1 MALRPIVYLTYPTR
15 MRYTVCLVLFLVSL
29 LSTKLHA
36 QDDQENREI
45 LSLSDAIQIGL
56 SDNFGIQIE
65 QQNIEIAENNT
76 TWGAAGRWPTIS
88 LNISQSNNLRD
99 VQNAANPFQP
109 TGPTISNG
117 FGPGVSVSWVLFD
130 GFRVLANYD
139 RLQTIQ
145 KLSKGNARVV
155 IENAVQGI
163 ITQYYLVQLERERLS
178 VLEKVFLLS
187 KDRYE
192 YIELKSELGSAVTFD
207 VLQEQTN
214 YLIDSSNFVTQEIN
228 YINARRD
235 LNVLMGQE
243 VSQRY
248 ALTDSLDVTLNDYAI
263 EDLYEKMIASNSN
276 LYNQY
281 LNLEIAQ
288 IDTRL
293 AKTELYPRLSL
304 NLNSSYD
311 LSRQDL
317 SQARFPVTSDDAGG
331 GNTGARAV
339 VTNQS
344 TSNYAA
350 GLTLSYLLFDGGRVR
365 RAIENSY
372 TQQRINQLQIDE
384 LKLTLRNDLA
394 ATYDLYNVRKKLLSI
409 SEQTVASADLNLSL
423 AEERFRNATIN
434 SFDYRAIQ
442 INYLNSALENLQ
454 AKYNLIESETALL
467 RLTGGITSE
476 YENIN

>member
-1 MALRPIVYLTYPTR
+1 MYYVSF
-15 MRYTVCLVLFLVSL
+15 LVLL
-29 LSTKLHA
+29 LMLPLASYA
-36 QDDQENREI
+36 QEDPKP
-45 LSLSDAIQIGL
+45 LSLSDAIQLGL
-56 SDNFGIQIE
+56 ADNFGIRIE
-65 QQNIEIAENNT
+65 QQNVEIAENNA

-88 LNISQSNNLRD
+88 LNVSQSNNLRD

-117 FGPGVSVSWVLFD
+117 FGPGVSVNWVLFD
-130 GFRVLANYD
+130 GFRVLANYE
-139 RLQTIQ
+139 RLQTLQ
-145 KLSKGNARVV
+145 RLSKGNAQVV

-163 ITQYYLVQLERERLS
+163 ITQYYLAQLEQERLA
-178 VLEKVFLLS
+178 VLEKVFTLS

-192 YIELKSELGSAVTFD
+192 YIKLKSELGSAVTFD

-214 YLIDSSNFVTQEIN
+214 FFSDSSNFVTQEIT
-228 YINARRD
+228 YINARRN

-243 VSQRY
+243 VGQHYR
-248 ALTDSLDVTLNDYAI
+248 LTDSLEVSPNDYAV
-263 EDLYEKMIASNSN
+263 EDLYEKMVASNSN
-276 LYNQY
+276 LRNQY
-281 LNLEIAQ
+281 LNLEIIQ
-288 IDTRL
+288 SDTRL
-293 AKTELYPRLSL
+293 AKTELYPQLSL
-304 NLNSSYD
+304 NLSGSYD

-317 SQARFPVTSDDAGG
+317 SQAQFPTNPNGG
-331 GNTGARAV
+331 GGSDRDL
-339 VTNQS
+339 VTNQT

-372 TQQRINQLQIDE
+372 TQQRIGQLQIDE

-409 SEQTVASADLNLSL
+409 SEQTVASAELNLSL

-442 INYLNSALENLQ
+442 INYLNAALDNLQ
-454 AKYNLIESETALL
+454 AKYNLIESETELL

-476 YENIN
+476 YENVN

>member
-1 MALRPIVYLTYPTR
+1 MQYIFRFCFT
-15 MRYTVCLVLFLVSL
+15 FLAL
-29 LSTKLHA
+29 LSTSVYG
-36 QDDQENREI
+36 QEKQEK

-56 SDNFGIQIE
+56 ADNFGIRIE
-65 QQNIEIAENNT
+65 QQNVEIAENNT
-76 TWGAAGRWPTIS
+76 TWGAAGRWPTIR

-139 RLQTIQ
+139 RLQTLLQ
-145 KLSKGNARVV
+145 LSQGNAQLV

-163 ITQYYLVQLERERLS
+163 ITQYYLVQLEQERLS
-178 VLEKVFLLS
+178 VLEKVFTLS

-192 YIELKSELGSAVTFD
+192 YIKLKGELGSAVTFD

-214 YLIDSSNFVTQEIN
+214 YFSDSSNLVTQEIT
-228 YINARRD
+228 YINARRN
-235 LNVLMGQE
+235 LSILMGQE

-248 ALTDSLDVTLNDYAI
+248 ALTDSLEVTLNDYAI
-263 EDLYEKMIASNSN
+263 EDLYERMVASNSN
-276 LYNQY
+276 LRNQY
-281 LNLEIAQ
+281 LNLEILQA
-288 IDTRL
+288 DTRL
-293 AKTELYPRLSL
+293 AKTELYPQLSL
-304 NLNSSYD
+304 NLNGSYD

-317 SQARFPVTSDDAGG
+317 SQAQFPTNANGG
-331 GNTGARAV
+331 GSDRAL
-339 VTNQS
+339 VTNQT

-372 TQQRINQLQIDE
+372 TQQRIGQLQIDE
-384 LKLTLRNDLA
+384 LKMTLRNDLA

-409 SEQTVASADLNLSL
+409 SEQTIASADLNLSL
-423 AEERFRNATIN
+423 AEERFRNGTIN
-434 SFDYRAIQ
+434 SFDYRDIQ
-442 INYLNSALENLQ
+442 INYLNAALNNLQ
-454 AKYNLIESETALL
+454 AKYNLIESETELL

-476 YENIN
+476 YDNVN

>member
-1 MALRPIVYLTYPTR
+1 MHRILYIFSLI
-15 MRYTVCLVLFLVSL
+15 FLLLPFPSL
-29 LSTKLHA
+29 YA
-36 QDDQENREI
+36 QNQEEPDP
-45 LSLSDAIQIGL
+45 LSLSDAIQLGL
-56 SDNFGIQIE
+56 ADNFGIRIE
-65 QQNIEIAENNT
+65 QQNVEIAENNT

-88 LNISQSNNLRD
+88 LNVSQSNNLRD

-130 GFRVLANYD
+130 GFRVLANYE
-139 RLQTIQ
+139 RLQRLQ
-145 KLSKGNARVV
+145 ELSKGNAQVV

-163 ITQYYLVQLERERLS
+163 ITQYYLAQLERERLS

-192 YIELKSELGSAVTFD
+192 YVKLKGELGSAVTFD

-214 YLIDSSNFVTQEIN
+214 YFSDSSNFVTQEIT
-228 YINARRD
+228 YINARRN

-243 VSQRY
+243 VGQRY
-248 ALTDSLDVTLNDYAI
+248 GLTDSLEVTLNDYTV
-263 EDLYEKMIASNSN
+263 EDLYERMVASNSN
-276 LYNQY
+276 LRNQY
-281 LNLEIAQ
+281 LNLEIIQ
-288 IDTRL
+288 SDTRL
-293 AKTELYPRLSL
+293 AKTELYPQLSL
-304 NLNSSYD
+304 NINGTYD

-317 SQARFPVTSDDAGG
+317 SQARFPTNPGDTGG
-331 GNTGARAV
+331 GGVSNRAL
-339 VTNQS
+339 VTNQT

-350 GLTLSYLLFDGGRVR
+350 GFTLSYLLFDGGRVR

-372 TQQRINQLQIDE
+372 TQQRIGQLQIDE

-409 SEQTVASADLNLSL
+409 SEQAVASAELNLSL

-434 SFDYRAIQ
+434 SFDYRIIQ
-442 INYLNSALENLQ
+442 IDYLNAALNNLQ
-454 AKYNLIESETALL
+454 AKYNLIESETELL

-476 YENIN
+476 YENVN

>member
-1 MALRPIVYLTYPTR
+1 
-15 MRYTVCLVLFLVSL
+15 MRYTASL
-29 LSTKLHA
+29 LILLLSLSGVPLHA
-36 QDDQENREI
+36 QEAPET
-45 LSLSDAIQIGL
+45 LSLSDAIQLGL
-56 SDNFGIQIE
+56 SKNFGIRVE
-65 QQNIEIAENNT
+65 QQNVEIAENNT
-76 TWGAAGRWPTIS
+76 TWGAAGRWPTIILS
-88 LNISQSNNLRD
+88 VSQSNNLRD

-109 TGPTISNG
+109 TGPAISNG

-139 RLQTIQ
+139 RLQTLQ
-145 KLSKGNARVV
+145 KLSRGNARVV

-178 VLEKVFLLS
+178 VLEKVFQLS

-192 YIELKSELGSAVTFD
+192 YVKLRSELGSAVTFD

-214 YLIDSSNFVTQEIN
+214 FFLDSSNFVTQEIN
-228 YINARRD
+228 YINTRRD

-243 VSQRY
+243 VSERY
-248 ALTDSLDVTLNDYAI
+248 ALSDSLEVTLNDYAI
-263 EDLYEKMIASNSN
+263 EDLYERMIANNSN

-288 IDTRL
+288 ADTRL
-293 AKTELYPRLSL
+293 AKTELYPQLSL
-304 NLNSSYD
+304 NLNGSYD

-317 SQARFPVTSDDAGG
+317 SQAQFPVAQDDTGG
-331 GNTGARAV
+331 GNTNNRV
-339 VTNQS
+339 LVTNQS
-344 TSNYAA
+344 TSNYSA

-409 SEQTVASADLNLSL
+409 SEQTISSAELNLSL
-423 AEERFRNATIN
+423 AEERFRNGTIN
-434 SFDYRAIQ
+434 SFDYRSIQ
-442 INYLNSALENLQ
+442 INYLNAALENLQ

-476 YENIN
+476 YENVN